1 MLASLA
7 SKPNDALAGA
17 TPYLRLFGSWPVALI
32 SRIRRWRPMPASARG
47 ETDPRHATRI
57 ADARF
62 FAENLVTAA
71 SGLETTI
78 LEGAD
83 SVNMAW
89 AAE

>member
-1 MLASLA
+1 LAA
-7 SKPNDALAGA
+7 HAAMGA
-17 TPYLRLFGSWPVALI
+17 
-32 SRIRRWRPMPASARG
+32 G
-47 ETDPRHATRI
+47 ETDPRHPTRI

-71 SGLETTI
+71 SGLETTV